1 METPERKVKKK
12 IIEYLK
18 AHDICHEPREAGGFT
33 YRKGRA
39 DLWLVYMGTHVE
51 VEVKAPGGTMSP
63 MQYKW
68 ADYCK
73 QHGVPCYCV
82 SSVEDLYNIFIAIDA
97 AKR

>member
-39 DLWLVYMGTHVE
+39 DLWLVYEGYHVE
-51 VEVKAPGGTMSP
+51 VEVKAPGGTMSA

-68 ADYCK
+68 VDYCR
-73 QHGVPCYCV
+73 QHRVYWCCV
-82 SSVEDLYNIFIAIDA
+82 SSVEDLLRLFIAIDGL
-97 AKR
+97 KR